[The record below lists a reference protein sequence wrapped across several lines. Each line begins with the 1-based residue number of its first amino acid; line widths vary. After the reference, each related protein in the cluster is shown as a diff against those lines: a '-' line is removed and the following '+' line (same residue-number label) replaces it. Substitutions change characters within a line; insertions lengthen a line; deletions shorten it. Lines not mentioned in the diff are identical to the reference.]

1 MQAIIDNIIWVV
13 LIIIAAA
20 GVAFII
26 YLPFKVVNEIKLRQ
40 QYKVKKGDT
49 WWKIWQK
56 YEREMFIKRPKN
68 TNFTYPFTKEKRGN
82 TVYTKRFIKN
92 LGHMPTDDEYNE
104 IKTLY
109 NRYVLANKNLLKE
122 MSQEVYRLG
131 KAGASKDAV
140 YNSLSSLYKK
150 YIKTLL
156 ESDNYRTCDTIKQAE
171 EKNARTDAIFSS
183 IDRDIFDSFFNR

>member
-20 GVAFII
+20 GVTFII

-40 QYKVKKGDT
+40 QYKVKKGDP

-104 IKTLY
+104 IKALY
-109 NRYVLANKNLLKE
+109 NRYVLVNKNLLNE

-131 KAGASKDAV
+131 KAGESKEAV
-140 YNSLSSLYKK
+140 YNGLGALYKK
-150 YIKTLL
+150 YTKVLL
-156 ESDNYRTCDTIKQAE
+156 VSDDYRTCDTIKQAE
-171 EKNARTDAIFSS
+171 DKNAGAATVFDSMNFSS
-183 IDRDIFDSFFNR
+183 IFKDFGF